1 MFQGFSK
8 ETGEFLWELGFH
20 NERPWFLEHK
30 EQFERCL
37 NQPFKDLAKET
48 GALLQQRFPELD
60 IEGHVS
66 RIYRDARRLFGRGP
80 YKDHL
85 WFTLWDS
92 AAGKDGPAFWFEIG
106 AATCS
111 WGLGYFDVTP
121 AEMEIFRRS
130 IDANPARFA
139 RLAEEIDGMG
149 RYRIFGAAYARPK
162 GSYDEP
168 VRSWYERKY
177 VGAEHVQDL
186 EGDMF
191 SPALP
196 GILADAFTEL
206 MPMYRFLREVHLSA
220 RKDGFTRVEKERSH
234 GK

>member
-8 ETGEFLWELGFH
+8 ETGEFLWELSFH

-30 EQFERCL
+30 EQFEHCL
-37 NQPFKDLAKET
+37 NQPFKALAKET
-48 GALLQQRFPELD
+48 GELLQQRFPDLD
-60 IEGHVS
+60 IEDHVS

-80 YKDHL
+80 FKDHL

-92 AAGKDGPAFWFEIG
+92 SAGRDGPAFWFEIG

-111 WGLGYFDVTP
+111 WGLGYFDVSP
-121 AEMEIFRRS
+121 AEMELFRRS
-130 IDANPARFA
+130 IDANPARFT
-139 RLAEEIDGMG
+139 RLAEEIDQTG

-162 GSYDEP
+162 GSYPEP

-177 VGAEHVQDL
+177 VGAERVHDL

-191 SPALP
+191 TPALP
-196 GILADAFTEL
+196 GILADTFTEL
-206 MPMYRFLREVHLSA
+206 MPMYRFLREVHLFA
-220 RKDGFTRVEKERSH
+220 RRDGLTRAEKERSH
-234 GK
+234 G

>member
-8 ETGEFLWELGFH
+8 ETGELLWDLSFH
-20 NERPWFLEHK
+20 NERPWFLAHK
-30 EQFERCL
+30 EQFERVL
-37 NQPFKDLAKET
+37 NEPFKALARDSA
-48 GALLQQRFPELD
+48 ALLQERFPDML
-60 IEGHVS
+60 IQCHIS

-85 WFTLWDS
+85 WFTIWDS
-92 AAGKDGPAFWFEIG
+92 AAGKEGPAFWFEVG
-106 AATCS
+106 AAS
-111 WGLGYFDVTP
+111 YGYGMGFFEAPP
-121 AEMEIFRRS
+121 AEMKPYRRA

-220 RKDGFTRVEKERSH
+220 RRDGLTRMGKESRH
-234 GK
+234 EG

>member
-1 MFQGFSK
+1 M
-8 ETGEFLWELGFH
+8 
-20 NERPWFLEHK
+20 
-30 EQFERCL
+30 
-37 NQPFKDLAKET
+37 
-48 GALLQQRFPELD
+48 
-60 IEGHVS
+60 
-66 RIYRDARRLFGRGP
+66 
-80 YKDHL
+80 
-85 WFTLWDS
+85 
-92 AAGKDGPAFWFEIG
+92 
-106 AATCS
+106 
-111 WGLGYFDVTP
+111 TP

-220 RKDGFTRVEKERSH
+220 RRDGLTRMGKESRH
-234 GK
+234 EG